1 MGSLVCEAKGN
12 MLIDNDMS
20 EQIKI
25 QLPDGSVREVAQG
38 TTPFDV
44 AMSISPRLAAA
55 VVVARIRPLTTPVVA
70 GETAVEEADEA
81 QTEAGMYGSASELG
95 ERLVDL
101 AAPLNEDVALELLK
115 ESDEAA
121 LKVVRHSAAH
131 VMATAILELF
141 PETKLGHG
149 PATDNGFFYD
159 VYRETPFT
167 EDDLAAIEKRMA
179 EVVARDETFVREQE
193 SREMGLK
200 DYAEHGDFMKVHFI
214 ERFTKPGDEI
224 SLYRN
229 GKFVDFCRGPHVP
242 STGRVKAFKVT
253 SVAGA
258 YWLGDEK
265 NQQLQRIYG
274 TAFFNAKDMDAH
286 FKRLEEIKARD
297 HRVLGKQ
304 LDLFSI
310 QEVAGAGLI
319 FWHPKG
325 GLIRKT
331 MEDWMRDECIRRGY
345 EMVFT
350 PHIMRRELWKVS
362 GHEGFYSQNMYPP
375 MELDDAEYRLK
386 PMNCPG
392 HILIYKNSPKSYRD
406 LPQRY
411 AELGNVYRYERS
423 GTMHGLLRV
432 RGFTQDDAHIFC
444 TPEQIESEI
453 AACVEF
459 ADEVLKAFGFAEF
472 KVELSTW
479 DPKDQKSYVGSPEH
493 WETAVGSLKKV
504 LDAKA
509 IPYREIP
516 GEAAFYGPKIDI
528 KLVDVLGRLWQL
540 STVQFD
546 FNLPQRFELEYTGE
560 DGEKHRPVMVHRAL
574 FGSVE
579 RFFGVLIEH
588 YAGAF
593 PLWLA
598 PVQVGLVPISEKHVE
613 YARAVKAKLEV
624 AGLRVELDA
633 RNEKMNAKI
642 REFTLQKV
650 PFVLVMGDKEAE
662 QREVNVR
669 VRGGGVQGTFP
680 LSEFI
685 ANATTLI
692 TRKELNLSDTP
703 KWHDAVLKAVQSFP
717 TDQFDLND
725 LYDLRDEF
733 ASIFP
738 NNRHVNEKL
747 RQQLQTLRDE
757 GIIQFL
763 DNEGN
768 YKRIK

>member
-1 MGSLVCEAKGN
+1 MGVLPVYLDTPNITTVAGAARTGYSTVVRRYGSVVTLSSMTGGGSVRRPGYKDLSRRNLRQPSILE
-12 MLIDNDMS
+12 DVS
-20 EQIKI
+20 EQTIKI
-25 QLPDGSVREVAQG
+25 QLPDGSVREVSRG
-38 TTPFDV
+38 TTAYDV
-44 AMSISPRLAAA
+44 ATSISPRLAAA
-55 VVVARIRPLTTPVVA
+55 VVVARIRPLTSAAT
-70 GETAVEEADEA
+70 GGTETEETSEA
-81 QTEAGMYGSASELG
+81 AMYGGAESG

-101 AAPLNEDVALELLK
+101 AAPLTEDVALELLK

-149 PATDNGFFYD
+149 PATDSGFFYD
-159 VYRETPFT
+159 VYRETPFSD
-167 EDDLAAIEKRMA
+167 EDLAAIEKRMA
-179 EVVARDETFVREQE
+179 EVVGRDEKFMREEE

-200 DYAEHGDFMKVHFI
+200 DYAEQGEFMKVHFI
-214 ERFTKPGDEI
+214 EKFTKPGDEI

-274 TAFFNAKDMDAH
+274 TAFFNTKDLDAH

-310 QEVAGAGLI
+310 QEVAGSGLI

-325 GLIRKT
+325 GLIRKE
-331 MEDWMRDECIRRGY
+331 MEDWMREECIRRGY
-345 EMVFT
+345 DMVYT
-350 PHIMRRELWKVS
+350 PHIMRRELWKIS

-392 HILIYKNSPKSYRD
+392 HILIYKNSPRSYRD
-406 LPQRY
+406 LPVRY

-444 TPEQIESEI
+444 TPEQVVSEI
-453 AACVEF
+453 EGCLDF
-459 ADEVLKAFGFAEF
+459 AEVVLKTFGFDEYR
-472 KVELSTW
+472 VELSLR
-479 DPKDQKSYVGSPEH
+479 DPKKAGEFVGNAADWEKAESALKGVLTNRGVAFKS
-493 WETAVGSLKKV
+493 
-504 LDAKA
+504 
-509 IPYREIP
+509 IP
-516 GEAAFYGPKIDI
+516 GEGAFYGPKIDI

-546 FNLPQRFELEYTGE
+546 FNLPARFELEYKGE
-560 DGEKHRPVMVHRAL
+560 DGELHQPVMVHRAL

-598 PVQVGLVPISEKHVE
+598 PVQIGIVPISEKHVE
-613 YARAVKAKLEV
+613 YASAVKAKLEA
-624 AGLRVELDA
+624 AGLRVEVDE

-650 PFVLVMGDKEAE
+650 PFVLVMGDKEAAAE
-662 QREVNVR
+662 AVSVR
-669 VRGGGVQGTFP
+669 TRGKG
-680 LSEFI
+680 
-685 ANATTLI
+685 
-692 TRKELNLSDTP
+692 
-703 KWHDAVLKAVQSFP
+703 
-717 TDQFDLND
+717 
-725 LYDLRDEF
+725 
-733 ASIFP
+733 
-738 NNRHVNEKL
+738 
-747 RQQLQTLRDE
+747 DE
-757 GIIQFL
+757 GSVALADFIERAKGL
-763 DNEGN
+763 VAS
-768 YKRIK
+768 KTVAL

>member
-1 MGSLVCEAKGN
+1 M
-12 MLIDNDMS
+12 
-20 EQIKI
+20 IKI
-25 QLPDGSVREVAQG
+25 QLPDGSVREVSRG
-38 TTPFDV
+38 TTAYDV
-44 AMSISPRLAAA
+44 ATSISPRLAAA
-55 VVVARIRPLTTPVVA
+55 VVVARIRPLTPVAA
-70 GETAVEEADEA
+70 GTAVEDEA
-81 QTEAGMYGSASELG
+81 SEAAMYGAAAGG
-95 ERLVDL
+95 ERIVDL
-101 AAPLNEDVALELLK
+101 TAPLTEDVALELLK
-115 ESDEAA
+115 ESEEAA

-131 VMATAILELF
+131 VMAAAILELF

-149 PATDNGFFYD
+149 PATDSGFFYD
-159 VYRETPFT
+159 VYRETPFS
-167 EDDLAAIEKRMA
+167 EEDLASIEARMA
-179 EVVARDETFVREQE
+179 EVVARDERFIREVE
-193 SREMGLK
+193 SREMGLQ
-200 DYAEHGDFMKVHFI
+200 DYAENGDFMKVHFI
-214 ERFTKPGDEI
+214 EKFTQPGDEI

-242 STGRVKAFKVT
+242 STGRGKAFKGM
-253 SVAGA
+253 SGGGG
-258 YWLGDEK
+258 YWLGGGRKQEVE
-265 NQQLQRIYG
+265 RIYG
-274 TAFFNAKDMDAH
+274 TAFFNVKDLDAH

-310 QEVAGAGLI
+310 QEVAGSGLI

-345 EMVFT
+345 EMVYT
-350 PHIMRRELWKVS
+350 PHIMRRELWKIS

-406 LPQRY
+406 LPVRY

-444 TPEQIESEI
+444 EPRQIEDEI
-453 AACVEF
+453 VGCIEF
-459 ADEVLKAFGFAEF
+459 AQLVLGTFGFTEF

-479 DPKDQKSYVGSPEH
+479 DPKDRKSYAGSDEN
-493 WETAVGSLKKV
+493 WELAINSLQSA
-504 LDAKA
+504 LARKA
-509 IPYREIP
+509 IPYKTIR

-546 FNLPQRFELEYTGE
+546 FNMPARFEMEYVGE
-560 DGEKHRPVMVHRAL
+560 DGERHQPVMVHRAL

-598 PVQVGLVPISEKHVE
+598 PVQVGIVPISERHLP
-613 YARAVKAKLEV
+613 YAEKIRTTLQNV
-624 AGLRVELDA
+624 GLRVEVDHH
-633 RNEKMNAKI
+633 NEKMGAKI
-642 REFTLQKV
+642 RDFTLQKLPYILIV
-650 PFVLVMGDKEAE
+650 GDKEAE
-662 QREVNVR
+662 TGAISLRI
-669 VRGGGVQGTFP
+669 RGQGDQGGMSLEDFVSRARS
-680 LSEFI
+680 LVESRSM
-685 ANATTLI
+685 TL
-692 TRKELNLSDTP
+692 
-703 KWHDAVLKAVQSFP
+703 
-717 TDQFDLND
+717 
-725 LYDLRDEF
+725 
-733 ASIFP
+733 
-738 NNRHVNEKL
+738 
-747 RQQLQTLRDE
+747 
-757 GIIQFL
+757 
-763 DNEGN
+763 
-768 YKRIK
+768 

>member
-1 MGSLVCEAKGN
+1 M
-12 MLIDNDMS
+12 
-20 EQIKI
+20 
-25 QLPDGSVREVAQG
+25 REVSRG
-38 TTPFDV
+38 TTAYDV
-44 AMSISPRLAAA
+44 ATSISPRLAAA
-55 VVVARIRPLTTPVVA
+55 VVVARIRPLTSVA
-70 GETAVEEADEA
+70 TGATETEETSEA
-81 QTEAGMYGSASELG
+81 AMYGGAEGG

-101 AAPLNEDVALELLK
+101 AAPLMEDVALELLK

-149 PATDNGFFYD
+149 PATDSGFFYD
-159 VYRETPFT
+159 VYRETPFSD
-167 EDDLAAIEKRMA
+167 EDLAAIETRMA
-179 EVVARDETFVREQE
+179 EVVGRDEKFMREEE

-200 DYAEHGDFMKVHFI
+200 DYAEQGEFMKVHFI
-214 ERFTKPGDEI
+214 EKFTKPGDEI

-274 TAFFNAKDMDAH
+274 TAFFNSKDLDAH

-310 QEVAGAGLI
+310 QEVAGSGLI

-325 GLIRKT
+325 GLIRKE
-331 MEDWMRDECIRRGY
+331 MEDWMREECIRRGY
-345 EMVFT
+345 DMVYT
-350 PHIMRRELWKVS
+350 PHIMRRDLWKIS

-392 HILIYKNSPKSYRD
+392 HILIYKNSPRSYRD
-406 LPQRY
+406 LPVRY

-444 TPEQIESEI
+444 TPEQVVSEI
-453 AACVEF
+453 EGCLDF
-459 ADEVLKAFGFAEF
+459 AEVVLKTFGFEEYR
-472 KVELSTW
+472 VELSLR
-479 DPKDQKSYVGSPEH
+479 DPKKAGEFVGNAADWEKAESALKGVLTNRGVAFKS
-493 WETAVGSLKKV
+493 
-504 LDAKA
+504 
-509 IPYREIP
+509 IP
-516 GEAAFYGPKIDI
+516 GEGAFYGPKIDI

-546 FNLPQRFELEYTGE
+546 FNLPARFELEYKGE
-560 DGEKHRPVMVHRAL
+560 DGELHQPVMVHRAL

-598 PVQVGLVPISEKHVE
+598 PVQIGIVPISEKHVE
-613 YARAVKAKLEV
+613 YASAVKAKLEA
-624 AGLRVELDA
+624 AGLRVELDE

-650 PFVLVMGDKEAE
+650 PFVLVMGDKEAAAE
-662 QREVNVR
+662 AVSVR
-669 VRGGGVQGTFP
+669 TRGKG
-680 LSEFI
+680 
-685 ANATTLI
+685 
-692 TRKELNLSDTP
+692 
-703 KWHDAVLKAVQSFP
+703 
-717 TDQFDLND
+717 
-725 LYDLRDEF
+725 
-733 ASIFP
+733 
-738 NNRHVNEKL
+738 
-747 RQQLQTLRDE
+747 DE
-757 GIIQFL
+757 GSVALADFIERAKGL
-763 DNEGN
+763 VAS
-768 YKRIK
+768 KTVAL

>member
-1 MGSLVCEAKGN
+1 
-12 MLIDNDMS
+12 MS
-20 EQIKI
+20 DQIIKV
-25 QLPDGSVREVAQG
+25 QLPDGSVREVARG
-38 TTPFDV
+38 TTPYDV

-55 VVVARIRPLTTPVVA
+55 VVVARIRPLTTPA
-70 GETAVEEADEA
+70 PKDETAEHEATEA
-81 QTEAGMYGSASELG
+81 QTEAGMYSAEAEQG

-115 ESDEAA
+115 ETDEAS

-149 PATDNGFFYD
+149 PATDSGFFYD
-159 VYRETPFT
+159 VYRETPFS
-167 EDDLAAIEKRMA
+167 EADLASIEARMA
-179 EVVARDETFVREQE
+179 EVVARDEKFVREHE
-193 SREMGLK
+193 TREKGLA
-200 DYAEHGDFMKVHFI
+200 DYKQHGDFMKVHFI
-214 ERFTKPGDEI
+214 ERFTKPGEEI
-224 SLYRN
+224 SLYKN
-229 GKFVDFCRGPHVP
+229 GNFVDFCRGPHVP
-242 STGRVKAFKVT
+242 STGRVKAFKLT

-265 NQQLQRIYG
+265 NQQLQRVYG

-350 PHIMRRELWKVS
+350 PHIMRRELWRIS
-362 GHEGFYSQNMYPP
+362 GHEQNYAENMYPP

-444 TPEQIESEI
+444 TPEQIEDEI
-453 AACVEF
+453 EDCVEF
-459 ADEVLKAFGFAEF
+459 AEAVLRTFGFADF
-472 KVELSTW
+472 KIELSTW
-479 DPKDQKSYVGSPEH
+479 DPKDSKFIGGAEQ
-493 WETAVGSLKKV
+493 WDRANGSLTRV
-504 LDAKA
+504 LDRKN
-509 IPYREIP
+509 IPYKTIP

-546 FNLPQRFELEYTGE
+546 WNLPDRFELEYTGE

-598 PVQVGLVPISEKHVE
+598 PVQIGLVPISEKHTE
-613 YARAVKAKLEV
+613 YAAKVKQQLEA
-624 AGLRVELDA
+624 AGLRVELND
-633 RNEKMNAKI
+633 RNDPMKAKI
-642 REFTLQKV
+642 RDFAVQKV
-650 PFVLVMGDKEAE
+650 PFVLIMGDKEAATDS
-662 QREVNVR
+662 VSVR
-669 VRGGGVQGTFP
+669 TRGKG
-680 LSEFI
+680 
-685 ANATTLI
+685 
-692 TRKELNLSDTP
+692 
-703 KWHDAVLKAVQSFP
+703 
-717 TDQFDLND
+717 
-725 LYDLRDEF
+725 
-733 ASIFP
+733 
-738 NNRHVNEKL
+738 
-747 RQQLQTLRDE
+747 DE
-757 GIIQFL
+757 GSVTLAAFIERTKDL
-763 DNEGN
+763 VASRNVN
-768 YKRIK
+768 LV

>member
-1 MGSLVCEAKGN
+1 MIRV
-12 MLIDNDMS
+12 
-20 EQIKI
+20 
-25 QLPDGSVREVAQG
+25 QLPDGNIREVPKG
-38 TTPFDV
+38 TTPLGI
-44 AMSISPRLAAA
+44 ATAISPRLAAV
-55 VVVARIRPLTTPVVA
+55 VVVAKIKPMAGLDINQAEGGIDDTPDPAPDSDQTMYGAGGPEAEKIVDLSTPLT
-70 GETAVEEADEA
+70 
-81 QTEAGMYGSASELG
+81 
-95 ERLVDL
+95 
-101 AAPLNEDVALELLK
+101 EDVELWLLK
-115 ESDEAA
+115 EQDEAA

-149 PATDNGFFYD
+149 PATDQGFFYD
-159 VYRETPFT
+159 VYRETPFS

-179 EVVARDETFVREQE
+179 EVVSRDEKFIREVE
-193 SREMGLK
+193 SREAGIAQ
-200 DYAEHGDFMKVHFI
+200 YQAQAEFMKVHFI
-214 ERFTKPGDEI
+214 ERFTQPGDEI

-229 GKFVDFCRGPHVP
+229 GSFVDFCRGPHVP

-258 YWLGDEK
+258 YWLGDEN

-274 TAFFNAKDMDAH
+274 TAFFNDKDLKAH
-286 FKRLEEIKARD
+286 FARLEEIKARD

-310 QEVAGAGLI
+310 QEVAGSGLI

-331 MEDWMRDECIRRGY
+331 MEDWMREQCIRRGY

-350 PHIMRRELWKVS
+350 PHIMRRELWRIS
-362 GHEGFYSQNMYPP
+362 GHEINYADNMYPP

-406 LPQRY
+406 LPVRY

-444 TPEQIESEI
+444 TPSQIESEI
-453 AACVEF
+453 EACIDF
-459 ADEVLKAFGFAEF
+459 AEAVLKTFGFLEF

-479 DPKDQKSYVGSPEH
+479 DPADKKFIGSAAD
-493 WETAVGSLKKV
+493 WDNAVGALKSV
-504 LDAKA
+504 LDRKA
-509 IPYREIP
+509 IPYRTIP

-528 KLVDVLGRLWQL
+528 KLVDVLGRMWQL

-546 FNLPQRFELEYTGE
+546 WNLPERFDLHYKGE
-560 DGEKHRPVMVHRAL
+560 DGELHRPVMVHRAL

-598 PVQVGLVPISEKHVE
+598 PVQVGIVPISSDKHID
-613 YARAVKAKLEV
+613 YARAVKQRLEA

-642 REFTLQKV
+642 REFGLAKV
-650 PFVLVMGDKEAE
+650 PFILILGDKEEATDS
-662 QREVNVR
+662 VSVR
-669 VRGGGVQGTFP
+669 VRGKG
-680 LSEFI
+680 
-685 ANATTLI
+685 
-692 TRKELNLSDTP
+692 
-703 KWHDAVLKAVQSFP
+703 
-717 TDQFDLND
+717 
-725 LYDLRDEF
+725 
-733 ASIFP
+733 
-738 NNRHVNEKL
+738 
-747 RQQLQTLRDE
+747 DE
-757 GIIQFL
+757 GSVTVDAFIDRCQVL
-763 DNEGN
+763 VKSKGVSL
-768 YKRIK
+768 